1 MRATLHNGRKGR
13 NGVFSANHND
23 RKFSTYSGAEAQNEY
38 WCCYPG
44 MNFSD
49 AERKFYDEHFGKSL
63 ALQNEKYRAARQ
75 YGRIKSIDDYLT
87 SPLKCPEEEIL
98 CFGNISQGAS
108 VSQLSLALKT
118 YLKWHQSQFPS
129 IKILNWAIHTD
140 EAGVCHVHVRK
151 VYIGHDKNGNE
162 VISENKA
169 LREMGLGANKKPSRY
184 DNPKIEYTRV
194 CRSNWEALGRGL
206 GLEIETERK
215 ARGEVGLTLTEYK
228 ARQIERN
235 LVDREQTVA
244 QKEAQ
249 LMQQEQ
255 ALSAEAADLSRQR
268 QNLIAKSQGLAEMN
282 VNFQNN
288 VERVR
293 AEGYRAGYAAALENT
308 NQLKR

>member
-1 MRATLHNGRKGR
+1 MRATLHNGRHGR
-13 NGVFSANHND
+13 NGVFSARHND
-23 RKFSTYSGAEAQNEY
+23 RKFSTYSGDERQNEY
-38 WCCYPG
+38 WCCFPG
-44 MNFSD
+44 VSFEE
-49 AERKFYDEHFGKSL
+49 AERKFYVQHFGKSL
-63 ALQNEKYRAARQ
+63 EVQNAKYRAARQ

-87 SPLKCPEEEIL
+87 SPQKCPEEEIL

-108 VSQLSLALKT
+108 VSQLSLAVKT
-118 YLKWHQSQFPS
+118 YIKWHEKQFPN

-140 EAGVCHVHVRK
+140 EPGVCHAHVRK
-151 VYIGHDKNGNE
+151 VYIAHDKNGNE

-169 LREMGLGANKKPSRY
+169 LKEMGLGASQKPSKY

-244 QKEAQ
+244 QKEAK

-268 QNLIAKSQGLAEMN
+268 QNLIATSQGLAEMN

-293 AEGYRAGYAAALENT
+293 TEGYRAGYAAALENT